1 MTKRIAVKIAG
12 SEREPLDLTIKPG
25 TTAADI
31 LTQLNLQGYLLT
43 TGPNSSHFYGDDE
56 LVYPN
61 VTDGD
66 KLWATT
72 PADVG
77 SGSLGEGRT
86 LPLLHESLNKLHNHS
101 LLNTLKLKHR
111 LLWQRLHALR
121 RGTIIRRSPKTYLS
135 QQGWRKAFLHSGSE
149 WQGYYRTRFGSFK
162 GRVVASNP
170 PHFYLYKPPEALKLK
185 HPHRAC
191 FSSQGN
197 GWFSVHFRTVPRD
210 IDSGAIAIER
220 ILTECMR
227 LNK

>member
-1 MTKRIAVKIAG
+1 MTKRIAVKVAG
-12 SEREPLDLTIKPG
+12 SERDLLDATIKPG

-31 LTQLNLQGYLLT
+31 LTQLNLQGYLLS

-77 SGSLGEGRT
+77 SGSLGEGRA

-101 LLNTLKLKHR
+101 MLNTLKLKRR

-135 QQGWRKAFLHSGSE
+135 QQGWKRVFLPSGSE
-149 WQGYYRTRFGSFK
+149 WQGYYRTRWVSVK
-162 GRVVASNP
+162 GRVAASNP
-170 PHFYLYKPPEALKLK
+170 PRFYICNPPENLKR
-185 HPHRAC
+185 HSHWSC

-197 GWFSVHFRTVPRD
+197 GWYSVHFRRMPTD
-210 IDSGAIAIER
+210 LDSGVMEIER
-220 ILTECMR
+220 IIGESMK

>member
-25 TTAADI
+25 TTIADI
-31 LTQLNLQGYLLT
+31 LTQLNLQGYLLS

-61 VTDGD
+61 VTDGG

-77 SGSLGEGRT
+77 SGSHGEGRA
-86 LPLLHESLNKLHNHS
+86 LPLLQESLNKLYNRS
-101 LLNTLKLKHR
+101 LLNPLKLKHR
-111 LLWQRLHALR
+111 LLLQRLHALR

-162 GRVVASNP
+162 GRVAASNP
-170 PHFYLYKPPEALKLK
+170 PRFYIYKPPENLKR
-185 HPHRAC
+185 HSHWPC
-191 FSSQGN
+191 FSDQGN
-197 GWFSVHFRTVPRD
+197 GWYSVHFLRIPTD
-210 IDSGAIAIER
+210 LDSGVMMIER
-220 ILTECMR
+220 IICESMKL
-227 LNK
+227 KK

>member
-1 MTKRIAVKIAG
+1 MTKRIAVKVAG
-12 SEREPLDLTIKPG
+12 SEQGLHDITLKPG
-25 TTAADI
+25 TTASDI

-61 VTDGD
+61 VADGD

-77 SGSLGEGRT
+77 SGSHGEGRT
-86 LPLLHESLNKLHNHS
+86 LPLWHESLNKLYNRS
-101 LLNTLKLKHR
+101 LLNPLKLKHR

-121 RGTIIRRSPKTYLS
+121 RGTIIKRSPKTYLS

-149 WQGYYRTRFGSFK
+149 WQGYYRTRYGSFK
-162 GRVVASNP
+162 GRVTASSSNP
-170 PHFYLYKPPEALKLK
+170 RFYIYKPPEKLRRHK
-185 HPHRAC
+185 HWCC
-191 FSSQGN
+191 FTDQTN
-197 GWFSVHFRTVPRD
+197 GWYSVHFLRMPKD
-210 IDSGAIAIER
+210 LDSGVMEIER
-220 ILTECMR
+220 IIGESMK

>member
-1 MTKRIAVKIAG
+1 VKRIAVKVAG
-12 SEREPLDLTIKPG
+12 SEGEPLDTTIKPG

-31 LTQLNLQGYLLT
+31 LTQLNLQGYLLS
-43 TGPNSSHFYGDDE
+43 TGPDSSHFYRDDE

-61 VTDGD
+61 VTDGG

-77 SGSLGEGRT
+77 TGSLGEGRA
-86 LPLLHESLNKLHNHS
+86 LPLLHKSLNKLQNHS
-101 LLNTLKLKHR
+101 MLNTLKLKHR
-111 LLWQRLHALR
+111 LLLQRLHALR

-135 QQGWRKAFLHSGSE
+135 QQGWRRAFLHSGSE

-162 GRVVASNP
+162 GRVAASNP
-170 PHFYLYKPPEALKLK
+170 PRFYLKPPEKLRR
-185 HPHRAC
+185 HSHWPC
-191 FSSQGN
+191 FSDQGN
-197 GWFSVHFRTVPRD
+197 GWFSVHFYTIPKD
-210 IDSGAIAIER
+210 ISSGVIAIER

>member
-12 SEREPLDLTIKPG
+12 SEREPLDTTIKPG

-31 LTQLNLQGYLLT
+31 LTQLNLQGYLLS

-77 SGSLGEGRT
+77 SGSHGEGRA

-101 LLNTLKLKHR
+101 MLNTLKLKHR

-121 RGTIIRRSPKTYLS
+121 RGTIIRRSPKTY
-135 QQGWRKAFLHSGSE
+135 
-149 WQGYYRTRFGSFK
+149 YRTRWVSVK
-162 GRVVASNP
+162 GRVAASNP
-170 PHFYLYKPPEALKLK
+170 PCFYICNPPENLKR
-185 HPHRAC
+185 HSHWPC
-191 FSSQGN
+191 FSGQGN
-197 GWFSVHFRTVPRD
+197 GWYSVHFRRMPKD
-210 IDSGAIAIER
+210 LDSGVMEIER
-220 ILTECMR
+220 IICESMK